1 MKWALII
8 GSAAV
13 HGGLLVG
20 LGSIEARRH
29 IEATAI
35 SVVESE
41 AKPEEPPPPPP
52 PVAQEPEVPRAAP
65 QRAKVAVPAADPN
78 PAPANQAPIDALPD
92 LGFELGGVSG
102 GSSGFAV
109 RASAPSNARPKS
121 EVTKRVLQTPPKQA
135 PDPCQEGPAKPKLIS
150 LPKPAYTS
158 LARQNNIE
166 GKVRVSITVDA
177 QGRVVNASVLAPLG
191 YGLDEAALEAARAAQ
206 FEAAV
211 RCGKPVQST
220 FTIAMRFSAG

>member
-20 LGSIEARRH
+20 LGSIEARR
-29 IEATAI
+29 IVEATAI

-41 AKPEEPPPPPP
+41 AKPDETPPPPP
-52 PVAQEPEVPRAAP
+52 PVVQEAEVPRAP
-65 QRAKVAVPAADPN
+65 KRAQVAAPAADPN
-78 PAPANQAPIDALPD
+78 PAPVNQAPIDALPD

-109 RASAPSNARPKS
+109 RASAPTSARPTS
-121 EVTKRVLQTPPKQA
+121 EVTKRVLTTPPKQA
-135 PDPCQEGPAKPKLIS
+135 PDPCQEGPAKPKLIH

-158 LARQNNIE
+158 LARQNSIE

-191 YGLDEAALEAARAAQ
+191 FGLDEAALEAARSAQ